1 MMAVIIWHAKDETS
15 NLIPDDASQHRD
27 PNYKVIFKIDPLAV
41 KREKHLTW
49 YYLTMV
55 MKL

>member
-1 MMAVIIWHAKDETS
+1 MMAVTIWHAKDETS
-15 NLIPDDASQHRD
+15 NLIPDDAGQHRD